1 MQGRYRQAL
10 IILSVLVALVLMIAC
25 ANVANLMSARSISR
39 AREMALRVA
48 IGAGR
53 RRLVQ
58 LVLLESALIAMAAAV
73 IGAVFAWLSAPLIVG
88 MIDLPSG
95 PARLAL
101 PLEWRLIGFGLGL
114 TLAVTVLFGLTAALR
129 ASAVRPVEALKGG
142 RDPHGRRSLM
152 SGLVGV
158 QVAFCVVVLFVA
170 ALFVTTFERLANQPV
185 GYSAERLLAVET
197 VATQPRTPVYWSQVA
212 AHVLAVP
219 GVESVSLAG
228 WPLMSGQAQAI
239 PVSVN
244 GGPLSEEPAYVLSIS
259 PGWIDTMKIPLIEGR
274 DFRANEMHPS
284 VALVNVDFAKT
295 YFHGGNPVGSSFEQ
309 PVGPGQLR
317 RVEVVGMVGNAKYD
331 SMREPVKP
339 TIYVPFGSINGVGEP
354 RSYGRAS
361 LIVRT
366 STKNPLALAETIRRE
381 VPQARSEFYATNITT
396 QQDLNDSHT
405 VRERLLATLGFFF
418 ATVALIL
425 SSVGVYGVLHYSVVQ
440 RQREI
445 GICIALG
452 ARAVQVARR
461 VVTAVVSAVFLGSIL
476 GLAVAIAIERYI
488 ENLLWGVKG
497 AEPAMLAVPTLS
509 ILATLLAAAP
519 VLLRA
524 VRIDPAE
531 LLRTD

>member
-1 MQGRYRQAL
+1 
-10 IILSVLVALVLMIAC
+10 MIAC
-25 ANVANLMSARSISR
+25 ANIANLMSARSMSR

-58 LVLLESALIAMAAAV
+58 LVLLESALMATAAAV
-73 IGAVFAWLSAPLIVG
+73 IGAAFAWLSAPLIVG

-101 PLEWRLIGFGLGL
+101 PLESRLIGFGLGL
-114 TLAVTVLFGLTAALR
+114 TLAVTTLFGLTAALR

-142 RDPHGRRSLM
+142 RDGHGRRSLM
-152 SGLVGV
+152 SALVGV
-158 QVAFCVVVLFVA
+158 QVGFCVVVLFVA
-170 ALFVTTFERLANQPV
+170 ALFVTTFDRLANEPV
-185 GYSAERLLAVET
+185 GFSAERLLAVET

-228 WPLMSGQAQAI
+228 WPLMSGQAQAV

-244 GGPLSEEPAYVLSIS
+244 GGPLSEQPVYVLSVS
-259 PGWIDTMKIPLIEGR
+259 PGWIDTMKIRLIDGR
-274 DFRANEMHPS
+274 DFRADEIHPS
-284 VALVNVDFAKT
+284 VALVNVEFAKT
-295 YFHGGNPVGSSFEQ
+295 YFPAGNPVGSSFEQ
-309 PVGPGQLR
+309 PVGPGQLSLIK
-317 RVEVVGMVGNAKYD
+317 VIGMVGNAKYD

-339 TIYVPFGSINGVGEP
+339 TIYVPFGSINVAGEP
-354 RSYGRAS
+354 RAYARAS

-366 STKNPLALAETIRRE
+366 SMQNPLALAETIRRE
-381 VPQARSEFYATNITT
+381 IPQARSEFYVTNITT
-396 QQDLNDSHT
+396 QKELNDSHT

-440 RQREI
+440 RRREI

-452 ARAVQVARR
+452 ARSAQVARR
-461 VVTAVVSAVFLGSIL
+461 VATLVVAAMLRGSIL

-497 AEPAMLAVPTLS
+497 VEPAMLAVPALS

-524 VRIDPAE
+524 IRIDPAE